1 MWPEQKNIYTR
12 TAHYYYSV
20 GGISRDLV
28 LLFGRSF
35 LMVKDTHP
43 DQAML
48 FIRSLLQTIILTSET
63 DTQEIPQLTQHF
75 QM

>member
-1 MWPEQKNIYTR
+1 
-12 TAHYYYSV
+12 
-20 GGISRDLV
+20 
-28 LLFGRSF
+28 
-35 LMVKDTHP
+35 MVKDTHP

-63 DTQEIPQLTQHF
+63 DTQEIPQVTQHF